1 MLCEN
6 KIRYTLLF
14 SLLLL
19 INNNKIFKKKKSNKI
34 LDYIFSMLS
43 IKNMTIWKK
52 QVATD
57 QVQQEDQAVVSAST
71 MTAVKTVMTK
81 IAAQNLHAPV
91 EHQMAFHTKNLQ
103 CYLGEWT
110 EWNIL

>member
-1 MLCEN
+1 MHFFVVLLACKSVDQSMFYMLCEN

-19 INNNKIFKKKKSNKI
+19 INNNKIFKKQKSNKM
-34 LDYIFSMLS
+34 LDYIFRMLS
-43 IKNMTIWKK
+43 IKNMTIWKR
-52 QVATD
+52 QAATD

-81 IAAQNLHAPV
+81 IAAQNLHAP
-91 EHQMAFHTKNLQ
+91 ENSD
-103 CYLGEWT
+103 
-110 EWNIL
+110 I